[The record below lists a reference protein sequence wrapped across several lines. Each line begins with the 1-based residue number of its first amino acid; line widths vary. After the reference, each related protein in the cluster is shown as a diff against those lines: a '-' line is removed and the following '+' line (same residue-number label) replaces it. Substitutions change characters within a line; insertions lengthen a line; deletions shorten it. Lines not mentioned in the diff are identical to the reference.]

1 MSHIIALCGEVSE
14 NSSNHSHHNYIQQ
27 QLNDYDKIV
36 NNEYDKNLKLLRDYF
51 KTEVNEIQLELWNFL
66 IQNNIT
72 LSSVSNWGDYRRA
85 AEVSSDKEI
94 RRIAEKSPAEDVDS

>member
-1 MSHIIALCGEVSE
+1 LGRL
-14 NSSNHSHHNYIQQ
+14 NYIQQ
-27 QLNDYDKIV
+27 QLSDYDKIV
-36 NNEYDKNLKLLRDYF
+36 KNEYDKNLKLLRDYF

-72 LSSVSNWGDYRRA
+72 LSSVSNWDDYRRA

-94 RRIAEKSPAEDVDS
+94 RRIAEKIPAEDVDS